1 VTRTSD
7 VSIQA
12 INLTKRYG
20 SLLAVD
26 HINFKVMRGEI
37 YSLLGPNGAGKTT
50 TISMLATLRMP
61 SEGDALV
68 EGYSIVKDRV
78 KVRKVIGVVP
88 QDLTADDELTG
99 FDNVLLMA
107 RLHGFRG
114 KEAEERAWEAIKFME
129 LEDAA
134 KRRVMYYSGGMRRRL
149 EIAMSI
155 VHNPKVVFL
164 DEPTVGLDV
173 QSRRHIWDLVR
184 ALKKEGVT
192 VILTTHYMEEAEEL
206 SDRVAIIDH
215 GHIVAE
221 GTPEELKAKVKGD
234 RIYIK
239 FSSDAET
246 EKAMRELSRSFGD
259 VKMLE
264 GYVVIKV
271 ESSAEAMPQLIKELS
286 QFNVLELRV
295 VRPNLEEVFLE
306 LTGHGLRD
314 EESFD
319 AFKFRRLMR
328 AVRS

>member
-1 VTRTSD
+1 MTKTAD
-7 VSIQA
+7 VSIDA
-12 INLTKRYG
+12 RGLTKRYG

-26 HINFKVMRGEI
+26 HVSFKVYRGEI

-50 TISMLATLRMP
+50 TISMLATLRLP
-61 SEGDALV
+61 TEGDAFV
-68 EGYSIVKDRV
+68 EGYSIVRDRV
-78 KVRKVIGVVP
+78 QVRKIIGLVP

-99 FDNVLLMA
+99 YDNVLLMA
-107 RLHGFRG
+107 RLHGYRG
-114 KEAEERAWEAIKFME
+114 REAEERAWEALKFME

-155 VHNPKVVFL
+155 VHEPKVLFL

-173 QSRRHIWDLVR
+173 QSRRHIWELVR
-184 ALKKEGVT
+184 RLKKAGTT

-206 SDRVAIIDH
+206 SDRVAIMDH
-215 GHIVAE
+215 GKIVAE
-221 GTPEELKAKVKGD
+221 GTPEELKSKVKGD

-239 FSSDAET
+239 FSSEDELARAAQVLSKDFPDVNEVEGQLVIKVPSSADA
-246 EKAMRELSRSFGD
+246 MP
-259 VKMLE
+259 
-264 GYVVIKV
+264 VVIK
-271 ESSAEAMPQLIKELS
+271 ALS
-286 QFNVLELRV
+286 GFNVKELRV

-306 LTGHGLRD
+306 LTGHGLRE

>member
-1 VTRTSD
+1 MTHTSD

-78 KVRKVIGVVP
+78 KVRRVIGVVP

-239 FSSDAET
+239 FSGDAEA
-246 EKAMRELSRSFGD
+246 EKAVRELSRSFGD
-259 VKMLE
+259 VKLLE

-271 ESSAEAMPQLIKELS
+271 ESSTEAMPQLIKELS

>member
-1 VTRTSD
+1 MTRTAEASID
-7 VSIQA
+7 VRG
-12 INLTKRYG
+12 LTKRYG

-26 HINFKVMRGEI
+26 HISFKVYRGEI

-50 TISMLATLRMP
+50 TISMLATLRLP
-61 SEGDALV
+61 TEGDALV
-68 EGYSIVKDRV
+68 EGYSIVRDRV
-78 KVRKVIGVVP
+78 QVRKVIGLVP

-99 FDNVLLMA
+99 YDNVLLMA
-107 RLHGFRG
+107 RLHGYRG
-114 KEAEERAWEAIKFME
+114 REAEERAWEALRFME

-155 VHNPKVVFL
+155 VHEPKVLFL

-173 QSRRHIWDLVR
+173 QSRRHIWELVR
-184 ALKKEGVT
+184 RLKKAGTT

-206 SDRVAIIDH
+206 SDRVAIMDH
-215 GHIVAE
+215 GKIVAE
-221 GTPEELKAKVKGD
+221 GTPEELKSKVKGD

-239 FSSDAET
+239 FSSED
-246 EKAMRELSRSFGD
+246 ELVRAAQVLSKDFPD
-259 VKMLE
+259 VSEVE
-264 GYVVIKV
+264 GQLVIKV
-271 ESSAEAMPQLIKELS
+271 PSSADAMPAVIKALS
-286 QFNVLELRV
+286 GFNVKELRV